1 MMFQEAAELALK
13 TGIAKRGK
21 LVVITAGIPMGTPG
35 STNVVKVHRV
45 E

>member
-1 MMFQEAAELALK
+1 MMFQEAAQLALK
-13 TGIAKRGK
+13 TGIVKRSE
-21 LVVITAGIPMGTPG
+21 LVVITAGIPIGTLG